1 MRRPRSLRI
10 GDTEVPRIGLGTNR
24 LQDTAEHAAFVR
36 DAIAAGIR
44 HIDTA
49 RLYSRGGSEA
59 AIGAA
64 LASGRPEG
72 VVVATKGGY
81 HDGRPETIAREIE
94 ESLRALRADRIDLY
108 YLHRVHDDVA
118 IEDSLAAIVRA
129 RDRGR
134 IAHIGVSNVDLAQL
148 ARARAVT
155 EVAAVQ
161 NHYNLAHREHDDVLE
176 HCAAEGIAFVPY
188 FPLRDE
194 TPALHDVAARHR
206 ATPLPGRACLAAAAL
221 GDDAADPRHAVD
233 PARAR
238 EPRRA
243 RARPERRRHRRT
255 RCPPSRTRSRLP
267 PAWGSGGLRG
277 RSTIS
282 AVAVLARRLLRR
294 GESHTGLSGTG
305 PQAFIP
311 DGEHGLGPTDG

>member
-1 MRRPRSLRI
+1 MTKTLRI

-24 LQDTAEHAAFVR
+24 LQDTADHAAFVR

-49 RLYSRGGSEA
+49 RLYSRGRSEA

-64 LASGRPEG
+64 LASGRPDG

-94 ESLRALRADRIDLY
+94 ESLRQLRCDRIDLY

-118 IEDSLAAIVRA
+118 IEDTLAAIVRE

-148 ARARAVT
+148 ARARAIT
-155 EVAAVQ
+155 AIAAVQ
-161 NHYNLAHREHDDVLE
+161 NHYNLAHRAHDDVLDL
-176 HCAAEGIAFVPY
+176 CGNEGIAFVPY

-194 TPALHDVAARHR
+194 TPALREVAARHGV
-206 ATPLPGRACLAAAAL
+206 T
-221 GDDAADPRHAVD
+221 
-233 PARAR
+233 
-238 EPRRA
+238 
-243 RARPERRRHRRT
+243 
-255 RCPPSRTRSRLP
+255 PSRVAL
-267 PAWGSGGLRG
+267 AW
-277 RSTIS
+277 
-282 AVAVLARRLLRR
+282 LLRR
-294 GESHTGLSGTG
+294 SPGTLPIPGTLSIAHVADNLAALELDLSADDVAALAAG
-305 PQAFIP
+305 PPAA
-311 DGEHGLGPTDG
+311 

>member
-1 MRRPRSLRI
+1 MVAVDLPNDRDAMSSKHSRDSHPAERPERECLHVRSDRCDKMWTAMTKTLRI
-10 GDTEVPRIGLGTNR
+10 GETEVPRIGLGTNR
-24 LQDTAEHAAFVR
+24 LEDTADDAAFVR

-49 RLYSRGGSEA
+49 RLYSRGRSEA

-64 LASGRPEG
+64 LGSGRPDG

-94 ESLRALRADRIDLY
+94 ESLRQLRADRIDLY

-118 IEDSLAAIVRA
+118 IEDSLEAIVRE

-155 EVAAVQ
+155 EIAAVQ
-161 NHYNLAHREHDDVLE
+161 NHYNLGHREHDDVLDL
-176 HCAAEGIAFVPY
+176 CGTAGIAFVAY

-194 TPALHDVAARHR
+194 ARALRDVATRHGATPAQVALAWLLARSPTTLPIPGTLSIEHLRENLAALKLELSDDDVAALS
-206 ATPLPGRACLAAAAL
+206 AGLPAA
-221 GDDAADPRHAVD
+221 
-233 PARAR
+233 
-238 EPRRA
+238 
-243 RARPERRRHRRT
+243 
-255 RCPPSRTRSRLP
+255 
-267 PAWGSGGLRG
+267 
-277 RSTIS
+277 
-282 AVAVLARRLLRR
+282 
-294 GESHTGLSGTG
+294 
-305 PQAFIP
+305 
-311 DGEHGLGPTDG
+311 